1 MAIIYKNQGFSL
13 VTTGTTVLTIGAS
26 SRAIVKNIAV
36 TNNHNNAVQIEM
48 GLRDSSA
55 STTYEFALRPRIV
68 NVMLNVNAKLISDM
82 ASRTYVTANTSV
94 VLGLN
99 YGRRFKN

>member
-36 TNNHNNAVQIEM
+36 TNNHNNAVQVEM

-55 STTYEFALRPRIV
+55 SATFEDCLSNRCVWGARSMRNL
-68 NVMLNVNAKLISDM
+68 
-82 ASRTYVTANTSV
+82 
-94 VLGLN
+94 
-99 YGRRFKN
+99 

>member
-1 MAIIYKNQGFSL
+1 MN
-13 VTTGTTVLTIGAS
+13 TD
-26 SRAIVKNIAV
+26 IA
-36 TNNHNNAVQIEM
+36 NYQVQT
-48 GLRDSSA
+48 A
-55 STTYEFALRPRIV
+55 STTYEFSLRPRIG